1 MQGRNKQEIFNY
13 RRGVGRALAHSI
25 GATPV
30 ERAVL
35 RQRRTHARHRGARM
49 LLTMQNVYFLTQHH
63 PACSA
68 WNGTGA
74 AILENGFPAFHEKK
88 FLVAVGGDV
97 TQPIRR
103 VCTLLMMKSP
113 SNDNIKLTLLIQH
126 TRVSLSIQIPMEHVF
141 NLFKGGKSS
150 NDFSRQ
156 SKARGSVRLLL
167 TKNHPVPTPAL
178 RASSGSAIS
187 PIRPHLRWSDGSLNT
202 YGVGFSARGLM
213 SGWAFAPPTEKRRP
227 AAL

>member
-113 SNDNIKLTLLIQH
+113 S
-126 TRVSLSIQIPMEHVF
+126 
-141 NLFKGGKSS
+141 GGKSS

-178 RASSGSAIS
+178 RAS
-187 PIRPHLRWSDGSLNT
+187 
-202 YGVGFSARGLM
+202 VGFSARGLM

-227 AAL
+227 AALAVDYLADLPGLRLEKQK